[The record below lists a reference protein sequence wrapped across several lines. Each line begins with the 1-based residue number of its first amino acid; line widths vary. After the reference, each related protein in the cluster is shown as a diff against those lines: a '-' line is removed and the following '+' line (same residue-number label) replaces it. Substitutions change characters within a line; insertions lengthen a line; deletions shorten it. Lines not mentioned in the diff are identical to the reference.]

1 MADEPPEL
9 DRRLVDAVERLGDA
23 ARVMLRRAAAA
34 EGLSPT
40 QAQLLLRITSH
51 AMAAEGTG
59 ALAARLEVSAP
70 TVSDAVHTLA
80 RKGLAERGEPPEPR
94 AWRATARGREVAQR
108 LKHWRDPLQ
117 AALAGHPT
125 ESKATT
131 LASLLV
137 AIAELNLGDHISTAR
152 TCPTCRFFRGDPYR
166 AAWCALLRAPLAPA
180 TLRVDCPDHRARV
193 ETA

>member
-1 MADEPPEL
+1 MADEPPDL

-40 QAQLLLRITSH
+40 QAQLLLRIT
-51 AMAAEGTG
+51 AAAEGTG
-59 ALAARLEVSAP
+59 VLAARLEVSAP
-70 TVSDAVHTLA
+70 TVSDAIHSLV
-80 RKGLAERGEPPEPR
+80 RKGLAERGESPEPR

-117 AALAGHPT
+117 VALAEHPT
-125 ESKATT
+125 EAKATT

-137 AIAELNLGDHISTAR
+137 AIADLNMSGHISTAR
-152 TCPTCRFFRGDPYR
+152 TCPTCRFFRGDPYG
-166 AAWCALLRAPLAPA
+166 AAWCALLRAPLAPS

-193 ETA
+193 DTA

>member
-1 MADEPPEL
+1 MADEPPDL

-23 ARVMLRRAAAA
+23 ARVMLRRAAAG

-40 QAQLLLRITSH
+40 QAQLLLRIT
-51 AMAAEGTG
+51 AAAEGTG
-59 ALAARLEVSAP
+59 VLAARLEVSAP
-70 TVSDAVHTLA
+70 TVSDAIHSLV

-117 AALAGHPT
+117 VALAEHPT
-125 ESKATT
+125 EAKATT

-137 AIAELNLGDHISTAR
+137 AIADLNMSGHISTAR
-152 TCPTCRFFRGDPYR
+152 TCPTCRFFRGDPYG
-166 AAWCALLRAPLAPA
+166 AAWCALLRAPLAPS

-193 ETA
+193 DTA